1 MTPTPELQPILLD
14 GAWRQAKSPEG
25 RFNAYNPST
34 RETIGEHAYPVSGWA
49 DIDAMLEAGKVAA
62 AEMASLP
69 ATTIAGFLE
78 RYADGI
84 EARADA
90 LVETAHRET
99 GLPVEPRL
107 RNVEL
112 PRTTGQLRQAAK
124 AARDGGWRRPTIDTA
139 ANIRS
144 IHAPLGGPV
153 VVFGPN
159 NFPYAF
165 NGISGGDFA
174 AAIAAGNPVI
184 AKAHPA
190 HPRTSVLLAEAALE
204 AAQAAGLPSGAVQMF
219 FRSPG
224 ELGLRLVSDARVGAV
239 AFTGGRSAG
248 TKLKAAADAV
258 GKPIYLEMSSV
269 NPVFVLPGAL
279 RERGEAIATELH
291 GSCAM
296 GAGQFCTKPGVTVL
310 TAGDEAE
317 AFIDTLRTHTAG
329 ATPGVLLSPQSPD
342 EIASTVARLQA
353 AGAELL
359 AGGSIAADA
368 NGFAFQP
375 TVLRVSGERFLADP
389 EALQSEAF
397 GHVNLV
403 VVADSDEQAL
413 QVAAAMEG
421 NLTGTIY
428 SHNGGEDDA
437 AYDALA
443 PILRTRVGRLLND
456 KMPTGVAVSAAMN
469 HGGPFP
475 ATGHPGFTA
484 VGIPAS
490 LIRFS
495 ALHSYDNVRPHRLPA
510 ELQDRNPDGRLLRLV
525 DGEWTT
531 RDV

>member
-1 MTPTPELQPILLD
+1 MTTPTLQPILLD
-14 GAWRQAKSPEG
+14 GAWRQADAPTD
-25 RFNAYNPST
+25 RFHAFNPST
-34 RETIGEHAYPVSGWA
+34 RATLDEVAYPVSGWA
-49 DIDAMLEAGKVAA
+49 DLDAMLDAGQAA
-62 AEMASLP
+62 AAAMAQLP
-69 ATTIAGFLE
+69 GETLAGFLE
-78 RYADGI
+78 GYADAI

-90 LVETAHRET
+90 LVEAAHRET
-99 GLPVEPRL
+99 GLPAEPRL

-112 PRTTGQLRQAAK
+112 PRTTGQLRQAAR
-124 AARDGGWRRPTIDTA
+124 AARDGGWRRATIDTA
-139 ANIRS
+139 AGLRS

-165 NGISGGDFA
+165 NGIAGGDFA

-190 HPRTSVLLAEAALE
+190 HPRTSVLLAEAAVD

-219 FRSPG
+219 FATG
-224 ELGLRLVSDARVGAV
+224 NELGLRLVADPRVGAV
-239 AFTGGRSAG
+239 AFTGSRPGGMA
-248 TKLKAAADAV
+248 LKAAADAV
-258 GKPIYLEMSSV
+258 GKPAYLEMSSV

-310 TAGDEAE
+310 QAGEDAERFVQQLQRLTAE
-317 AFIDTLRTHTAG
+317 AK
-329 ATPGVLLSPQSPD
+329 PGVLLTPHAPRD
-342 EIASTVARLQA
+342 IGKTVDALRA
-353 AGAELL
+353 AGAEVL
-359 AGGSIAADA
+359 AGGAVADDA
-368 NGFAFQP
+368 PGYAFQP
-375 TVLRVSGERFLADP
+375 TVLRTSGERFLADP
-389 EALQSEAF
+389 HALQSEAF

-403 VVADSDEQAL
+403 VVAESAEQVL
-413 QVAAAMEG
+413 DVARAMEG
-421 NLTGTIY
+421 NLTGTIC
-428 SHNGGEDDA
+428 SDTGGSDDA
-437 AYDALA
+437 TYDALA

-484 VGIPAS
+484 VGVPAS

-495 ALHSYDNVRPHRLPA
+495 ALHSYDNVRPHRLPPA
-510 ELQDRNPDGRLLRLV
+510 LQDRNPTGTLPRLV